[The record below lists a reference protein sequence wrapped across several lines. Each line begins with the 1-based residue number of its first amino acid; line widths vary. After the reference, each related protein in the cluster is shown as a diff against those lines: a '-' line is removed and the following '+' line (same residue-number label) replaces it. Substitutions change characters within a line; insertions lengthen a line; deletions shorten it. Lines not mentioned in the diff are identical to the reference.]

1 MATYSTGIT
10 ATWGSVTFGEMQSM
24 SWTHGGSGSKGREAP
39 WTDELGTVSIQCLD
53 STGLSTANA
62 GERNQLTITG
72 GGCTLTTYAIWESL
86 SVDAELNGVT
96 RYSVSLKILD
106 Q

>member
-10 ATWGSVTFGEMQSM
+10 ATWASVTFGEMQSL
-24 SWTHGGSGSKGREAP
+24 SWTYGGGGAKGRDDP
-39 WTDELGTVSIQCLD
+39 WTDELGTVSIQCLGA
-53 STGLSTANA
+53 TGISTANN
-62 GERNQLTITG
+62 GDRGQLTITG
-72 GGCTLTTYAIWESL
+72 GGCALTTYAVWESF

-96 RYSVSLKILD
+96 RYTVSLKILD

>member
-10 ATWGSVTFGEMQSM
+10 ATWGSVTFGEMQSL
-24 SWTHGGSGSKGREAP
+24 SWNYGGGGSKGRDAP
-39 WTDELGTVSIQCLD
+39 WTDEIGTVSIQCLGA
-53 STGLSTANA
+53 TGISTANA
-62 GERNQLTITG
+62 GTRAQLTITG
-72 GGCTLTTYAIWESL
+72 GGCNLTTYAVWDSL

-96 RYSVSLKILD
+96 KYSVSLKILD

>member
-10 ATWGSVTFGEMQSM
+10 ATWGSVTFGEMQSL
-24 SWTHGGSGSKGREAP
+24 SWNFGGAGGKGREEP
-39 WTDELGTVSIQCLD
+39 WTDELGTVSIQCL
-53 STGLSTANA
+53 SSSGLSASKS
-62 GERNQLTITG
+62 GERNQLVITG
-72 GGCTLTTYAIWESL
+72 GGCALTTYAVWESL

-96 RYSVSLKILD
+96 KYTVTLKILD

>member
-10 ATWGSVTFGEMQSM
+10 ATWGTVTFGEMQSL
-24 SWTHGGSGSKGREAP
+24 SWSYGGGGSKGRDAP
-39 WTDELGTVSIQCLD
+39 WSDELGTVSIQCL
-53 STGLSTANA
+53 SATGISTANA
-62 GERNQLTITG
+62 GTRAQLTVTG
-72 GGCTLTTYAIWESL
+72 GGCALTTYAVYESV

-96 RYSVSLKILD
+96 KYTVTLKILD

>member
-1 MATYSTGIT
+1 VATYSTGIT
-10 ATWGSVTFGEMQSM
+10 ATWGSVTFGEMQSL
-24 SWTHGGSGSKGREAP
+24 SWTHGGSGSKGRGAP
-39 WTDELGTVSIQCLD
+39 WTDELGTVSIQCLGA
-53 STGLSTANA
+53 TGISTANA
-62 GERNQLTITG
+62 GQRNQLTITG